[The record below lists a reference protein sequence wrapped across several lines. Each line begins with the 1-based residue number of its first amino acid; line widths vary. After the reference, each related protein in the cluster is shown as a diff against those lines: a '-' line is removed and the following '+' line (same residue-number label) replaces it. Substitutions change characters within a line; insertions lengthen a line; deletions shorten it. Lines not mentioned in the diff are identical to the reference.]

1 MGVWDHHPELPHADG
16 LISITRQADET
27 IVFDINKGFGTEQA
41 GFLSSVRKADGTEQL
56 GIRGRRPSGLIK
68 ASERQGD
75 VSIYVKGLG
84 LCVLKGDGDAEVGQE
99 LQCDIKTLVAGVE
112 ETVTVVASA
121 NLRTTSTMTIADD
134 LSAYQKG
141 GGYQLVLTPA
151 GNAAGGTTTVVAKD
165 ERGEIVTETFDL
177 RGTTAQTSKHRFT
190 DVMDVTNADYTGDA
204 TVTITAAVAKTR
216 EIAHGY
222 GKGVD
227 TGGIGN
233 IKAVIGERIYFDI

>member
-99 LQCDIKTLVAGVE
+99 LQCDIKTLVAGTE
-112 ETVTVVASA
+112 ESVTVVASA
-121 NLRTTSTMTIADD
+121 ALTTAAMTIADD

-151 GNAAGGTTTVVAKD
+151 SSAADGTTTVTAKD

-177 RGTTAQTSKHRFT
+177 RGTTAQKSRRFIE
-190 DVMDVTNADYTGDA
+190 VISVANASYSAG
-204 TVTITAAVAKTR
+204 TVTITAMVAKTR
-216 EIAHGY
+216 EIQHGY

>member
-1 MGVWDHHPELPHADG
+1 MGVWDHHSELPHADG

-27 IVFDINKGFGTEQA
+27 IVFAINKGFGTEQA

-68 ASERQGD
+68 SSERQGD

-99 LQCDIKTLVAGVE
+99 LQCDIKTVVAGTEGSVE
-112 ETVTVVASA
+112 VVASA
-121 NLRTTSTMTIADD
+121 ALSTAAMTIADD

-151 GNAAGGTTTVVAKD
+151 SSAADGTTTVTAKD

-190 DVMDVTNADYTGDA
+190 DVMRVANASYSAG

-216 EIAHGY
+216 EIKHGY

>member
-1 MGVWDHHPELPHADG
+1 MGVWDHHPKLPYADG
-16 LISITRQADET
+16 LISITRQADKT
-27 IVFDINKGFGTEQA
+27 IVFDRDKDSGTEQA
-41 GFLSSVRKADGTEQL
+41 GFLASVRNADGTEQL
-56 GIRGRRPSGLIK
+56 GVRGRRPSGLIK

-99 LQCDIKTLVAGVE
+99 LQCDIKTVVAGTE
-112 ETVTVVASA
+112 ESVTVVASA
-121 NLRTTSTMTIADD
+121 NLSTAAMTIADD

-151 GNAAGGTTTVVAKD
+151 SSAADGTTTVTAKD

-177 RGTTAQTSKHRFT
+177 RGTTAQKSKNRIT
-190 DVMDVTNADYTGDA
+190 DVISVSNANYSAGS
-204 TVTITAAVAKTR
+204 VTITAAVAKTR
-216 EIAHGY
+216 EIKHGY

-233 IKAVIGERIYFDI
+233 IKAVIGEIIYFDI